1 MDSKGTST
9 GTHDN
14 PCFLPPNIKVSC
26 RFSLK
31 SISGN
36 VKISP
41 SFQSFEPVSRF
52 GKNKAKSKKKHE
64 TMKLSSNMD
73 HSRDSEGRPDSSKTV
88 RTLQTIWQND
98 GWMMVLICSN
108 RPTSAAIGP
117 WEDIFPTIT
126 SSPIHL
132 QGNHLEEGI
141 ILRLEWEAC
150 EACETWQVKMQ
161 M

>member
-1 MDSKGTST
+1 
-9 GTHDN
+9 
-14 PCFLPPNIKVSC
+14 
-26 RFSLK
+26 
-31 SISGN
+31 
-36 VKISP
+36 
-41 SFQSFEPVSRF
+41 
-52 GKNKAKSKKKHE
+52 
-64 TMKLSSNMD
+64 MKLSSNMD